1 MLEQV
6 KLHEKVEQYFDKYKD
21 YMEFYESKS
30 TVAKTRG
37 VTNDDLYALGMQL
50 ESYEEFQAFSEAN
63 GGYGDLGVLPNI
75 ALDVITASTALS
87 PIPLFASVQPMQEQQ
102 GTIYFKNIIA
112 ETTRGGVTDND
123 VLVDA
128 RSGRLSNLQAQQSFA
143 GEDIV
148 GEVIFDTPN
157 GVLVDFTAAAVVT
170 YLPVRKREVEV
181 YATVGAATVKL
192 IDDSL
197 GNLIGV
203 GGSGTIDYE
212 TGDVTVNF
220 LTAPDDT
227 TDITINYATNF
238 EALTEIPTIRSEYD
252 SIGIRARTYALRSDI
267 GLFKSFSLG
276 KRFGINVEET
286 MARDLTQELTTEVAS
301 NVVLEALLAAVGT
314 TDWDKT
320 APSGVSYTEHK
331 LTFFDALAEAES
343 TILTNA
349 GRSGGAT
356 ALIASF
362 KASAVI
368 RTLPGFKPAGD
379 LNAILGT
386 HFFGTLDGRPV
397 LRSSVVPE
405 GLNSEGQVLMISKGT
420 SMFDTS
426 VVYAPYLPLFVTNM
440 TDGIDH
446 NPLKSQKGVALQAG
460 MAAPVPNLI
469 TKIVFSK
476 TV

>member
-1 MLEQV
+1 MDI

-21 YMEFYESKS
+21 YMEFYEAKS

-37 VTNDDLYALGMQL
+37 VTNEDLYALGSQL
-50 ESYEEFQAFSEAN
+50 EQYEAFQEFSEAN

-87 PIPLFASVQPMQEQQ
+87 PIPLFASIQPLQEQQ
-102 GTIYFKNIIA
+102 GTIYFKNVIAESKLDSVTGSTGGA
-112 ETTRGGVTDND
+112 ETT
-123 VLVDA
+123 LVSA
-128 RSGRLSNLQAQQSFA
+128 KAGRVNMPNSFA
-143 GEDIV
+143 SEEIT
-148 GEVIFDTPN
+148 GEVVGTQ
-157 GVLVDFTAAAVVT
+157 AAAASEVLEFTGTVT
-170 YLPVRKREVEV
+170 YIPVRKREVEV
-181 YATVGAATVKL
+181 YATDASGESKL
-192 IDDSL
+192 IDDGL

-203 GGSGTIDYE
+203 GGSGVINYE
-212 TGDVTVNF
+212 TGVYT
-220 LTAPDDT
+220 
-227 TDITINYATNF
+227 ITYLAANEPLADSAITMNYATNF
-238 EALTEIPTIRSEYD
+238 EALAEIPTIRSEYE
-252 SIGIRARTYALRSDI
+252 SMGVKAKTYALRSDI

-286 MARDLTQELTTEVAS
+286 MAKDLTQELTTEVAS
-301 NVVLEALLAAVGT
+301 NVVFTAYINAQGSTE
-314 TDWDKT
+314 WNKT
-320 APSGVSYTEHK
+320 APTSISYTEHK

-343 TILTNA
+343 VILGNA

-362 KASAVI
+362 KASAVL
-368 RTLPGFKPAGD
+368 RTLPGFKPAGE
-379 LNAILGT
+379 LNAVLGT

-397 LRSSVVPE
+397 LRSSVVPDGAE
-405 GLNSEGQVLMISKGT
+405 GEVLMVSKGT

-469 TKIVFSK
+469 TKIVISA
-476 TV
+476 T